1 MKVNTQQKAKRL
13 TTANYHK
20 KNSKKNE
27 GMKMI
32 KQKKYWSL
40 MELLSHASSKTSF
53 LHLKKVEDTFHW
65 IYANTNVHSSHGKL
79 HNQHHYRK
87 HH

>member
-32 KQKKYWSL
+32 KQKKILEFNGTSKPCQFKNF
-40 MELLSHASSKTSF
+40 LSAF
-53 LHLKKVEDTFHW
+53 KK
-65 IYANTNVHSSHGKL
+65 S
-79 HNQHHYRK
+79 
-87 HH
+87 